1 MGHEIDRETLDKIR
15 GLDEKTMQDIIKKLA
30 QASGLNEQAA
40 IRLAGN
46 SGFIRKKLASM
57 NAGDVNKLIASADE
71 STVSDILKTVRSEN
85 GRSGR

>member
-40 IRLAGN
+40 SRLAGN